1 MFGFNRRFG
10 NIQGIRALFVRRNPI
25 LQPLCAAVGFS
36 DVTSANIVGYTNPD
50 LEFDTLQNTGVVF
63 MNTDSTDI
71 DIQQI
76 IPSNDGVTTGL
87 DGSFTIRWFDGGK
100 YSYAKWYD
108 EVYDPEDWEKSLEI
122 PGWGTDD
129 DESVQI
135 RKTFA
140 PGQWFLVQPMS
151 SVAKPKL
158 QVAGA
163 LVSTDASKPVY
174 KMDLQFDTLQAVGNP
189 FPVTCDLQA
198 IQPSNDGVTTGLDG
212 SFTVRW
218 FDGGRY
224 SYAKWYDEVYD
235 PDDWEKSLEIPGWG
249 TDDDESVMIIK
260 EFKVGEGFLI
270 QPMSSVAKPQ
280 IAFPNP
286 LYSAK

>member
-1 MFGFNRRFG
+1 MKKLMIAG
-10 NIQGIRALFVRRNPI
+10 AAA
-25 LQPLCAAVGFS
+25 LCAAVGFS
-36 DVTSANIVGYTNPD
+36 DVEGSGIVGYTNPD
-50 LEFDTLQNTGVVF
+50 LEFDTLQNTGVTF

-87 DGSFTIRWFDGGK
+87 DGKFTIRWFDGGK
-100 YSYAKWYD
+100 YSYAVWYD
-108 EVYDPEDWEKSLEI
+108 ELWDPADPDTSLEI
-122 PGWGTDD
+122 PGWGSNDD
-129 DESVQI
+129 DMVLITKS
-135 RKTFA
+135 FA
-140 PGQWFLVQPMS
+140 PGQWFLIQPAS
-151 SVAKPKL
+151 AVAKPKL

-163 LVSTDASKPVY
+163 LVSSDVSKPVY

-212 SFTVRW
+212 KFTVRW
-218 FDGGRY
+218 FDGGKY
-224 SYAKWYDEVYD
+224 SYAVYYDELWDPAD
-235 PDDWEKSLEIPGWG
+235 PDTSLEIPGWG
-249 TDDDESVMIIK
+249 SNDDDMVLITK

-270 QPMSSVAKPQ
+270 QPASAVATPQ
-280 IAFPNP
+280 LAFPNP